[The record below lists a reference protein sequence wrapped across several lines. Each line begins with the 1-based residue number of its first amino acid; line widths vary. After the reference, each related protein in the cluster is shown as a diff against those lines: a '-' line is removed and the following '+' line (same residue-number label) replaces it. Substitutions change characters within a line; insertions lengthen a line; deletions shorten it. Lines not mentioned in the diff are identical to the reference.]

1 MGIVIPFEVVRQ
13 DKPET
18 EAELRIEQKEAI
30 YRGLI
35 KKEAVREGLSFEEMD
50 AKTRADDKELKEWR
64 QQRGAASR
72 NYEHELDR
80 NIKSLSYIVEVYAP
94 LLPEGVKLA

>member
-18 EAELRIEQKEAI
+18 DVETRIQEKEAI

-35 KKEAVREGLSFEEMD
+35 AKEAVREGLSFEEMET
-50 AKTRADDKELKEWR
+50 KTRADDKELEKRREK
-64 QQRGAASR
+64 RGTASR
-72 NYEHELDR
+72 HYEHELDR
-80 NIKSLSYIVEVYAP
+80 NIKSLRYIVEVFTP
-94 LLPEGVKLA
+94 LMPEGAKLG